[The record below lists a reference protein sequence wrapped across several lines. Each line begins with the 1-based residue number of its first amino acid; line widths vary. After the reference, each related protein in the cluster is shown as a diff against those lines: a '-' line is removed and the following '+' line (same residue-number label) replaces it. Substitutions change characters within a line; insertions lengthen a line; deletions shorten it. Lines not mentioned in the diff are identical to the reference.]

1 MSKPRDYDKIH
12 LQNLSVIK
20 RKIESIFKKA
30 AEEAAKI
37 GVSIRQPL
45 KDNRIF
51 SFDDYPETQ
60 KHVDK
65 LLKSL
70 HESMEIT
77 IVNGVRSSWT
87 LSNNK
92 NSALA
97 SRVFGKH
104 VKDLSKEQ
112 YRRYFSTNGAALD
125 AFLKRKEKGLNLS
138 DRVWKYTGAFKNEIE
153 LGLDLGIR
161 SGESAAKMTRSL
173 TQYLQ
178 YPDKLFRRVR
188 DEHGILQLSKAAK
201 AFHPGTGVYRSSYK
215 NALRLAAT
223 ETNIAYRTSD
233 YLRWQQMDFV
243 VGIEIRMSNNHPI
256 EDICDEL
263 AGRYP
268 KDFKFT
274 GWHPFCR
281 CHVVPVLKTE
291 EEMDKDTQRI
301 LDGKEPLPG
310 SINGVKDVPS
320 AFGEWIT
327 NNSERIKAAEA
338 KGTVPYFI
346 TDNPKYTDPN
356 LKARKAVDTAI
367 KPQTE
372 HVPLEVISQYGMDSL
387 KPLSDEAKLNSIID
401 MTGVTKEEAAR
412 YLDAVKSFS
421 HGWDYEIREYQRTG
435 NVQSLK
441 NGHTIE
447 EVKAKAKTL
456 EEFLSKSPQWVAP
469 AYRGIGVT
477 EEEYNA
483 ILSQL
488 KNGTFDMRGAASWT
502 SEIKDAKRYAYDSR
516 WDKPRLVVFEC
527 ESNGRATS
535 IRHLSI
541 HPDENE
547 VLVSN
552 GTKYRIIGEPIEDK
566 IYGRTPVMRI
576 KVEAID
582 GVLAQVPQKKTPLH
596 IVDEHHTHKVSLN
609 HKGTVGNIIADE
621 YLGQRYVDKGK
632 DYIISKRFAGLR
644 THDEVASTLSDYLG
658 KRLGRDVDII
668 VAPEFID
675 LKTAKAYATEI
686 ERLSRQY
693 KLRQGRLMSIRLG
706 YHTPDPNEYGMVHYN
721 PKESDKK
728 TLYLNKAFDI
738 KYSDKAIKSSRCDD
752 KYLERATATHEFGH
766 LLYQFR
772 DIVPGQDILFESK
785 VQEVY
790 DNYRKEVNSLIR
802 KRDMDKLAEL
812 YLGNYADTGIGEF
825 LAEAFQEYKNCR
837 HPSKYATEIGNLIDR
852 WFKR

>member
-161 SGESAAKMTRSL
+161 SGESAAKMTRNL

-215 NALRLAAT
+215 NALRLAVT

-301 LDGKEPLPG
+301 LDGEEPLPG

-346 TDNPKYTDPN
+346 ADNAKYTEPN
-356 LKARKAVDTAI
+356 LKPNIETSYANQQERIAKQELKRALKAEDDKMDLTKILGTVTDEEQQLVADFIGRELQDLAVGNTTEVPTKQLRSVQNSVFGKIVDKYVKIGNKGDLPYIVQIDGEHYIVDGNHRVVAEIIKGKAAVMASVNVMPNKVTELLRKLKTEDEDAYWDLITGIGDT
-367 KPQTE
+367 
-372 HVPLEVISQYGMDSL
+372 DS
-387 KPLSDEAKLNSIID
+387 
-401 MTGVTKEEAAR
+401 
-412 YLDAVKSFS
+412 F
-421 HGWDYEIREYQRTG
+421 
-435 NVQSLK
+435 
-441 NGHTIE
+441 IE
-447 EVKAKAKTL
+447 KAKA
-456 EEFLSKSPQWVAP
+456 VIAP
-469 AYRGIGVT
+469 
-477 EEEYNA
+477 
-483 ILSQL
+483 
-488 KNGTFDMRGAASWT
+488 
-502 SEIKDAKRYAYDSR
+502 
-516 WDKPRLVVFEC
+516 
-527 ESNGRATS
+527 
-535 IRHLSI
+535 
-541 HPDENE
+541 
-547 VLVSN
+547 
-552 GTKYRIIGEPIEDK
+552 
-566 IYGRTPVMRI
+566 
-576 KVEAID
+576 
-582 GVLAQVPQKKTPLH
+582 KKTALQ
-596 IVDEHHTHKVSLN
+596 IVDERQGYMKRGNYGAAMKLGRSATKEAMKIVENIGAPELTEAQKKN
-609 HKGTVGNIIADE
+609 ILELADALGAPRKGIKPMTFLDADQGASNPTKSDSNCQSVVVAFSARRRGMNCSALPYDDENKAQNYLMSRFNEAWLITDRKGQQKFAPITMLRGKSDDEAIAKLKKQLTVDGEYVLGINYKKRPGEEEPLGHVLSII
-621 YLGQRYVDKGK
+621 RKKGEV
-632 DYIISKRFAGLR
+632 II
-644 THDEVASTLSDYLG
+644 HDEQQSSER
-658 KRLGRDVDII
+658 KR
-668 VAPEFID
+668 
-675 LKTAKAYATEI
+675 
-686 ERLSRQY
+686 
-693 KLRQGRLMSIRLG
+693 
-706 YHTPDPNEYGMVHYN
+706 
-721 PKESDKK
+721 
-728 TLYLNKAFDI
+728 YLNIDSFENIDYFELI
-738 KYSDKAIKSSRCDD
+738 RIDKAI
-752 KYLERATATHEFGH
+752 L
-766 LLYQFR
+766 
-772 DIVPGQDILFESK
+772 
-785 VQEVY
+785 
-790 DNYRKEVNSLIR
+790 NIR
-802 KRDMDKLAEL
+802 LAKHVL
-812 YLGNYADTGIGEF
+812 RF
-825 LAEAFQEYKNCR
+825 
-837 HPSKYATEIGNLIDR
+837 
-852 WFKR
+852 

>member
-215 NALRLAAT
+215 NALRLAVT

-301 LDGKEPLPG
+301 LDGEESLPG

-346 TDNPKYTDPN
+346 ADNAKYTEPN
-356 LKARKAVDTAI
+356 LKPNIETSYANQQERIAKQELKRALKAEDDKMDLTKILGTVTDEEQQLVADFIGRELQDLAVGNTTEVPTKQLRSVQNSVFGKIVDKYVKIGNKGDLPYIVQIDGEHYIVDGNHRVVAEIIKGKAAVMASVNVMPNKVTELLRKLKTEDEDAYWDLITGIGDT
-367 KPQTE
+367 
-372 HVPLEVISQYGMDSL
+372 DS
-387 KPLSDEAKLNSIID
+387 
-401 MTGVTKEEAAR
+401 
-412 YLDAVKSFS
+412 F
-421 HGWDYEIREYQRTG
+421 
-435 NVQSLK
+435 
-441 NGHTIE
+441 IE
-447 EVKAKAKTL
+447 KAKA
-456 EEFLSKSPQWVAP
+456 VIAP
-469 AYRGIGVT
+469 
-477 EEEYNA
+477 
-483 ILSQL
+483 
-488 KNGTFDMRGAASWT
+488 
-502 SEIKDAKRYAYDSR
+502 
-516 WDKPRLVVFEC
+516 
-527 ESNGRATS
+527 
-535 IRHLSI
+535 
-541 HPDENE
+541 
-547 VLVSN
+547 
-552 GTKYRIIGEPIEDK
+552 
-566 IYGRTPVMRI
+566 
-576 KVEAID
+576 
-582 GVLAQVPQKKTPLH
+582 KKTALQ
-596 IVDEHHTHKVSLN
+596 IVDERQGYMKRGNYGAAMKLGRSATKEAMKIVENIGAPELTEAQKKN
-609 HKGTVGNIIADE
+609 ILELADALGAPRKGIKPMTFLDADQGASNPTKSDSNCQSVVVAFSARRRGMNCSALPYDDENKAQNYLMSRFNEAWLITDRKGQQKFAPITMLRGKSDDEAIAKLKKQLTVDGEYVLGINYKKRPGEEEPLGHVLSII
-621 YLGQRYVDKGK
+621 RKKGEV
-632 DYIISKRFAGLR
+632 II
-644 THDEVASTLSDYLG
+644 HDEQQSSER
-658 KRLGRDVDII
+658 KR
-668 VAPEFID
+668 
-675 LKTAKAYATEI
+675 
-686 ERLSRQY
+686 
-693 KLRQGRLMSIRLG
+693 
-706 YHTPDPNEYGMVHYN
+706 
-721 PKESDKK
+721 
-728 TLYLNKAFDI
+728 YLNIDSFENIDYFELI
-738 KYSDKAIKSSRCDD
+738 RIDKAI
-752 KYLERATATHEFGH
+752 L
-766 LLYQFR
+766 
-772 DIVPGQDILFESK
+772 
-785 VQEVY
+785 
-790 DNYRKEVNSLIR
+790 NIR
-802 KRDMDKLAEL
+802 LAKHVL
-812 YLGNYADTGIGEF
+812 RF
-825 LAEAFQEYKNCR
+825 
-837 HPSKYATEIGNLIDR
+837 
-852 WFKR
+852 

>member
-215 NALRLAAT
+215 NALRLAVT

-301 LDGKEPLPG
+301 LDGEEPLPG

-346 TDNPKYTDPN
+346 ADNAKYTEPN
-356 LKARKAVDTAI
+356 LKPNIETSYANQQERIAKQELKRALKAEDDKMDLTKILGTVTDEEQQLVADFIGRELQDLAVGNTTEVPTKQLRSVQNSVFGKIVDKYVKIGNKGDLPYIVQIDGEHYIVDGNHRVVAEIIKGKAAVMASVNVMPNKVTELLRKLKTEDEDAYWDLITGIGDT
-367 KPQTE
+367 
-372 HVPLEVISQYGMDSL
+372 DS
-387 KPLSDEAKLNSIID
+387 
-401 MTGVTKEEAAR
+401 
-412 YLDAVKSFS
+412 F
-421 HGWDYEIREYQRTG
+421 
-435 NVQSLK
+435 
-441 NGHTIE
+441 IE
-447 EVKAKAKTL
+447 KAKA
-456 EEFLSKSPQWVAP
+456 VIAP
-469 AYRGIGVT
+469 
-477 EEEYNA
+477 
-483 ILSQL
+483 
-488 KNGTFDMRGAASWT
+488 
-502 SEIKDAKRYAYDSR
+502 
-516 WDKPRLVVFEC
+516 
-527 ESNGRATS
+527 
-535 IRHLSI
+535 
-541 HPDENE
+541 
-547 VLVSN
+547 
-552 GTKYRIIGEPIEDK
+552 
-566 IYGRTPVMRI
+566 
-576 KVEAID
+576 
-582 GVLAQVPQKKTPLH
+582 KKTALQ
-596 IVDEHHTHKVSLN
+596 IVDERQGYMKRGNYGAAMKLGRSATKEAMKIVENIGAPELTEAQKKN
-609 HKGTVGNIIADE
+609 ILELADALGAPRKGIKPMTFLDADQGASNPTKSDSNCQSVVVAFSARRRGMNCSALPYDDENKAQNYLMSRFNEAWLITDRKGQQKFAPITMLRGKSDDEAIAKLKKQLTVDGEYVLGINYKKRPGEEEPLGHVLSII
-621 YLGQRYVDKGK
+621 RKKGEV
-632 DYIISKRFAGLR
+632 II
-644 THDEVASTLSDYLG
+644 HDEQQSSER
-658 KRLGRDVDII
+658 KR
-668 VAPEFID
+668 
-675 LKTAKAYATEI
+675 
-686 ERLSRQY
+686 
-693 KLRQGRLMSIRLG
+693 
-706 YHTPDPNEYGMVHYN
+706 
-721 PKESDKK
+721 
-728 TLYLNKAFDI
+728 YLNIDSFENIDYFELI
-738 KYSDKAIKSSRCDD
+738 RIDKAI
-752 KYLERATATHEFGH
+752 L
-766 LLYQFR
+766 
-772 DIVPGQDILFESK
+772 
-785 VQEVY
+785 
-790 DNYRKEVNSLIR
+790 NIR
-802 KRDMDKLAEL
+802 LAKHVL
-812 YLGNYADTGIGEF
+812 RF
-825 LAEAFQEYKNCR
+825 
-837 HPSKYATEIGNLIDR
+837 
-852 WFKR
+852 